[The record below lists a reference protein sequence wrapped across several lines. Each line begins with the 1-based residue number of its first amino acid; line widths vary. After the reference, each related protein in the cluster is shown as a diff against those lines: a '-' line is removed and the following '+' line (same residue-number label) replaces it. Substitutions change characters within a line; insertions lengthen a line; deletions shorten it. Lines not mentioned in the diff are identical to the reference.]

1 MRQEIHSLLNFIKT
15 SISNADSDS
24 IFLGVQRGKS
34 CISYNTE
41 VNIYSLSSRLIN
53 IFQEIEFLAVHQ
65 KIRLIYINICYGPD
79 CVPSKVIC

>member
-1 MRQEIHSLLNFIKT
+1 MHSLLNDIKT
-15 SISNADSDS
+15 SISNADSDG

-34 CISYNTE
+34 CISYTTE

-65 KIRLIYINICYGPD
+65 KICLIYINICYGPD